1 MRRRLRDLGY
11 AVGRFE
17 PGPRNS
23 LVDVAG
29 VRVGHATL
37 PDFHTGVT
45 AVLPH
50 GGNPYAEKVLAA
62 CHIVNGYGKAAGLS
76 QLEELG
82 TLESPIL
89 LTGTVSVGPV
99 WEGGLRWLLDLN
111 PEAAI
116 DRDTVNVVVGEC
128 FDGWLGDSRGLHVR
142 PEHALEAIKG
152 ASDGEVAEGAVGAG
166 AGTTCFGFKSGVGAS
181 SRLAG
186 GATLGCL
193 VVANYGARREAHLL
207 LG

>member
-11 AVGRFE
+11 AVGWFE
-17 PGPRNS
+17 PGPLNA

-37 PDFHTGVT
+37 AEFHTGVT
-45 AVLPH
+45 SVLPH
-50 GGNPYAEKVLAA
+50 GDNPYAEKVLAA
-62 CHIVNGYGKAAGLS
+62 CHVMNGYGKAAGLS

-89 LTGTVSVGPV
+89 LTSTVSGGPV

-111 PEAAI
+111 PQAAV

-128 FDGWLGDSRGLHVR
+128 FDGWLGDSPGLHVR
-142 PEHALEAIKG
+142 PEHALEAI
-152 ASDGEVAEGAVGAG
+152 AAAREDEVAEGAVGAG
-166 AGTTCFGFKSGVGAS
+166 AGTTCFGFKSGVGNS
-181 SRLAG
+181 SR
-186 GATLGCL
+186 
-193 VVANYGARREAHLL
+193 
-207 LG
+207 